1 MKSNSLV
8 GGMNTSMAMSSVE
21 GRRLS
26 KKVKALAEGVKPAES
41 CEYSN
46 ELWQRWKAGDEDAL
60 RIYIKSNAGLFAKIS
75 FQLKAKFRRMD
86 LEEIFSIVL
95 AYSKTAFENYDNK
108 RKASVISFHSYY
120 AQYEVGHINEARSPL
135 YAKQMA
141 MLKKA
146 ESISFKEGVD
156 IESAL
161 VSVIQS
167 QPKKFCRDSTV
178 QYHARKI
185 IAASL
190 PSLSLQSYPYQG
202 NERIML
208 YETIPAPKEDLDRPL
223 DMPTNSHQLE
233 RIKKYLAQDL
243 SDRDKLIFE
252 GMLKG
257 MSAFQVAKENK
268 VTTETIRHARKRIMK
283 KAGHRANILKAQGI
297 ELSDLF

>member
-1 MKSNSLV
+1 MKSHSIV
-8 GGMNTSMAMSSVE
+8 AGINTSMAMSSSE

-26 KKVKALAEGVKPAES
+26 KKVEALAEGVKPAES
-41 CEYSN
+41 CKYSN
-46 ELWQRWKAGDEDAL
+46 ELWQRWKAGNEDAL

-95 AYSKTAFENYDNK
+95 AYSKTAFENYDDK

-120 AQYEVGHINEARSPL
+120 AQYEVGHISEARSPL

-141 MLKKA
+141 MLKEAK
-146 ESISFKEGVD
+146 ILSFRENID

-167 QPKKFCRDSTV
+167 QPKKFCRDSTI
-178 QYHARKI
+178 QYHAQKI
-185 IAASL
+185 ITASL
-190 PSLSLQSYPYQG
+190 KPLSLQSYAYQG
-202 NERIML
+202 DGRTML
-208 YETIPAPKEDLDRPL
+208 YETIPVPKEDLDGPL

-233 RIKKYLAQDL
+233 RIKKYLVQDL
-243 SDRDKLIFE
+243 SDRDKLIFQ

-257 MSAFQVAKENK
+257 MSVFQIAKENK

-283 KAGHRANILKAQGI
+283 NAGHRASILKAQGI